1 MALVMLLVLFLP
13 NTYPEDCYTQLNLP
27 EGAVARLGKGI
38 VKGVLYSPDGTL
50 LAVRTYMGI
59 WLYDT
64 TNYRTIAL
72 LTGDTGHYNSIAF
85 SADGKTLA
93 SGSWT
98 NTVRLWD
105 TDTGEQKG
113 TLTGQMLDV
122 VALVFS
128 RDGATLTG
136 VDRNNHLMLWDTK
149 TGEMKRIIIGDR
161 IWIKEAAFMVNDRI
175 TDTFE

>member
-1 MALVMLLVLFLP
+1 MKITVTVLILLVLFLP
-13 NTYPEDCYTQLNLP
+13 NTYPQDYTQMGLP

-38 VKGVLYSPDGTL
+38 VRGILYSPDGSR

-72 LTGDTGHYNSIAF
+72 LTGDTGWYNSVAF

-93 SGSWT
+93 SGSWDA
-98 NTVRLWD
+98 TVRLWD
-105 TDTGEQKG
+105 TETGEQKG
-113 TLTGQMLDV
+113 TLSGQMMAV
-122 VALVFS
+122 VDLMFS

-136 VDRNNHLMLWDTK
+136 VARNNHLVFWDTQ
-149 TGEMKRIIIGDR
+149 TR
-161 IWIKEAAFMVNDRI
+161 
-175 TDTFE
+175 